1 MQSLQQQKETMVYVA
16 IQELNPA
23 VYNPRKWSK
32 KATDDLTASI
42 KRFGLIDPIIVNKAR
57 GNTVVGG
64 HFRLH
69 VAKKLGYTE
78 VPCVFVSIED
88 EQKEKELNLRLNKN
102 SGDWDWSLLKDWE
115 TSLLREAGFD
125 DAELKE
131 MMDQIL
137 EPVHEDDFDPTS
149 QLEAKE
155 SKVKLGEVWQL
166 GTHRLMCGDSTKSE
180 DVERLMDGKKAEM
193 LFTSPPYS
201 DMREYNGGKDLSVGN
216 VVGFIPTFTPFCNYQ
231 VINLGLKREEHN
243 IVEYWQEYI
252 EKAKS
257 SGYKFLSWNVWIKS
271 GAGSVGNQ
279 SAFFPIAHEWIFVF
293 GRAFKNINR
302 TEDRNVA
309 INKRQTR
316 SMRQSDGSMKVTSV
330 GEIQDLKEMESWHYV
345 VAEMGAIRK
354 EHPATFPPELPYKYI
369 CAMTCIHE
377 IVVEPFAGSGS
388 TLIACEQTKRICY
401 TMELDPKYC
410 DVVIAR
416 WEKLTGQT
424 AIKL

>member
-1 MQSLQQQKETMVYVA
+1 MVYVA
-16 IQELNPA
+16 LKELNPA

-32 KATDDLTASI
+32 KATDDLTESI

-115 TSLLREAGFD
+115 TSLLKEAGFD

-131 MMDQIL
+131 MMDQVL
-137 EPVHEDDFDPTS
+137 EPVKEDEFDPTT

-155 SKVKLGEVWQL
+155 SKVKLGDVWQL
-166 GTHRLMCGDSTKSE
+166 GTHRLMCGSSAEKDSVLK
-180 DVERLMDGKKAEM
+180 LMDGKKADM
-193 LFTSPPYS
+193 VFTDPPYGVSYIGKTKDALTIENDAMDEEGTKQLWS
-201 DMREYNGGKDLSVGN
+201 DAYAELRNILRDGGIVYATVPAGPLHLAFAQVMKDYGDLRQIMVWVKDRFVLGRSDYHYRHEPILYGWKNTGSHSFLGGRDKDTVWEIDRPSANREH
-216 VVGFIPTFTPFCNYQ
+216 PTMKP
-231 VINLGLKREEHN
+231 IAL
-243 IVEYWQEYI
+243 I
-252 EKAKS
+252 EKAILEAS
-257 SGYKFLSWNVWIKS
+257 LGGGLVY
-271 GAGSVGNQ
+271 
-279 SAFFPIAHEWIFVF
+279 
-293 GRAFKNINR
+293 
-302 TEDRNVA
+302 D
-309 INKRQTR
+309 
-316 SMRQSDGSMKVTSV
+316 
-330 GEIQDLKEMESWHYV
+330 
-345 VAEMGAIRK
+345 
-354 EHPATFPPELPYKYI
+354 
-369 CAMTCIHE
+369 C
-377 IVVEPFAGSGS
+377 FAGSGS
-388 TLIACEQTKRICY
+388 TLIACEQTKRVCY

>member
-88 EQKEKELNLRLNKN
+88 ERQEKELNLRLNKN

-115 TSLLREAGFD
+115 TSLLKEAGFD
-125 DAELKE
+125 DSELKE
-131 MMDQIL
+131 MMDQVL
-137 EPVHEDDFDPTS
+137 EPVKEDDFDPTAT
-149 QLEAKE
+149 LEAKE
-155 SKVKLGEVWQL
+155 TKVKLGDVWQL
-166 GTHRLMCGDSTKSE
+166 GKHRLMCGSSAEKES
-180 DVERLMDGKKAEM
+180 VIRLMDGKQADM
-193 LFTSPPYS
+193 VFTDPPYGVSYVGKTKDALTIENDAMDEEGTAELWAAAYAELRNILRDGGIVYATVPAGPLHLMFAQAMKDYGDLRQIMVWVKDRFVLGRS
-201 DMREYNGGKDLSVGN
+201 DYHYRHEPILYGWKNTGAHSFLGGRDKDTVWEIDRPSANREH
-216 VVGFIPTFTPFCNYQ
+216 PTMKP
-231 VINLGLKREEHN
+231 IAL
-243 IVEYWQEYI
+243 I
-252 EKAKS
+252 EKAILEAS
-257 SGYKFLSWNVWIKS
+257 L
-271 GAGSVGNQ
+271 VGCL
-279 SAFFPIAHEWIFVF
+279 VY
-293 GRAFKNINR
+293 
-302 TEDRNVA
+302 D
-309 INKRQTR
+309 
-316 SMRQSDGSMKVTSV
+316 
-330 GEIQDLKEMESWHYV
+330 
-345 VAEMGAIRK
+345 
-354 EHPATFPPELPYKYI
+354 
-369 CAMTCIHE
+369 C
-377 IVVEPFAGSGS
+377 FAGSGS

>member
-1 MQSLQQQKETMVYVA
+1 MVYVA
-16 IQELNPA
+16 IKELNPA

-69 VAKKLGYTE
+69 VAKKLGYIE

-115 TSLLREAGFD
+115 TSLLKEAGFD

-131 MMDQIL
+131 MMDQVL
-137 EPVHEDDFDPTS
+137 EPVKEDDFDATAT
-149 QLEAKE
+149 LEAKE
-155 SKVKLGEVWQL
+155 TKVKPGDVWQL
-166 GTHRLMCGDSTKSE
+166 GTHMLMCGDSTKLE
-180 DVERLMDGKKAEM
+180 DVEKLMDGKKADM
-193 LFTSPPYS
+193 VFTDPPYGVS
-201 DMREYNGGKDLSVGN
+201 YQSNMRGKGERFDVLENDDRFIVEWIPLVATFSTGFIFIWSSWKVIARWIEETEILGDMTNVIIWDKGGGGIGDLKKTFSTDFEMALVWHRGNELKGKRLGSVWSIGKDGSTTYAHPTQKPIELAATAIQN
-216 VVGFIPTFTPFCNYQ
+216 VTDAN
-231 VINLGLKREEHN
+231 N
-243 IVEYWQEYI
+243 IV
-252 EKAKS
+252 
-257 SGYKFLSWNVWIKS
+257 L
-271 GAGSVGNQ
+271 
-279 SAFFPIAHEWIFVF
+279 
-293 GRAFKNINR
+293 
-302 TEDRNVA
+302 
-309 INKRQTR
+309 
-316 SMRQSDGSMKVTSV
+316 
-330 GEIQDLKEMESWHYV
+330 DL
-345 VAEMGAIRK
+345 
-354 EHPATFPPELPYKYI
+354 
-369 CAMTCIHE
+369 
-377 IVVEPFAGSGS
+377 FAGSGS